1 MTKIEIEK
9 ITIGS
14 VYNIGKIIELLPYPP
29 WLLYIVNERVL
40 NVRRLS
46 EIVSTKHVC
55 TCVLARYGL
64 WPF

>member
-9 ITIGS
+9 ITIES
-14 VYNIGKIIELLPYPP
+14 VYNVGKIIELLPYPP

-46 EIVSTKHVC
+46 EIVSTKHVL
-55 TCVLARYGL
+55 VY
-64 WPF
+64 